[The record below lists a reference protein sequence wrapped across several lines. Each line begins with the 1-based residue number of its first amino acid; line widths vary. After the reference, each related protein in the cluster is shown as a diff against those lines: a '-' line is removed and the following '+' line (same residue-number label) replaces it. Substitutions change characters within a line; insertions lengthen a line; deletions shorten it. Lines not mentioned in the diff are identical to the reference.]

1 MVLLSLVASE
11 VSENQTS
18 TESSHQQQHHVQ
30 PSEEETFIGIVSQY
44 VMKFFASLLSDQCR
58 TAYHF
63 YHFYYQIGSAFF
75 LFAFL
80 ATSYRYGNALYM
92 RCMFSL
98 GCILF
103 LMYSYLVECHPDVLV
118 WTLVFIVINIIHM
131 IVLISKLRPVKFEK
145 EIEEVSQ
152 VLKSCMKAFFRHNI
166 FLTDSRALRAA
177 FKLVRKL

>member
-11 VSENQTS
+11 VPENQTS
-18 TESSHQQQHHVQ
+18 TESTHQQQQHHHVQ
-30 PSEEETFIGIVSQY
+30 KEEETFIGVASQY

-63 YHFYYQIGSAFF
+63 YHFYYQIGCAFF
-75 LFAFL
+75 LLAFL

-145 EIEEVSQ
+145 EIEEVS
-152 VLKSCMKAFFRHNI
+152 KNCFFSPHYI
-166 FLTDSRALRAA
+166 FLTDIQHIRAA